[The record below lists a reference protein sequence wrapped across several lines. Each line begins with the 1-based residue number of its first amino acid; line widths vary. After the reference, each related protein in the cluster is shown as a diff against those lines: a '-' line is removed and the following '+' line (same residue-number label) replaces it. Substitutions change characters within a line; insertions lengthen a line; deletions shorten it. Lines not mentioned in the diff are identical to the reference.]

1 MSNVD
6 ALNIGVSVGLGLLS
20 IGVSGFAVWLSF
32 QFNDRSKQAL
42 DTVQELTREIKTSVE
57 VGLSQQ
63 QDMSDKMLDSILE
76 DEYGT
81 EKESIDSEGEE
92 VIEKMSSKIEE
103 IEERLVQRLTGDD
116 DNMSDDTDEDIMS
129 VEDVRKI
136 LENINEEIEEGVK
149 IEQEAKKNVREYVK
163 EWKEYPAQLLVTAAV
178 LETEAESFSDLQ
190 EVADE
195 YNLPGEWRRGVSNLL
210 NSKIMGGT
218 FERFRFD
225 DEIKKE
231 LNKWVL
237 KNEELI
243 STVKELY
250 GSLSAEEA
258 RELSRGLVNEKVT
271 IP

>member
-81 EKESIDSEGEE
+81 EKTSRDSEEE
-92 VIEKMSSKIEE
+92 EIIDKMSSKIEE
-103 IEERLVQRLTGDD
+103 IEERVMERSSKADED
-116 DNMSDDTDEDIMS
+116 MSDDVKEENMS
-129 VEDVRKI
+129 VEDVRDI
-136 LENINEEIEEGVK
+136 LRNINKEIEEGKVERK
-149 IEQEAKKNVREYVK
+149 ARKNVRNYVE

-178 LETEAESFSDLQ
+178 IETGAESFSDLQ

-225 DEIKKE
+225 DEVKKE
-231 LNKWVL
+231 LKKWVL
-237 KNEELI
+237 ENEELI

-258 RELSRGLVNEKVT
+258 RELSRGLVHEKAT